1 MAVEIGTLIIKG
13 AFGPSARTERDTGAD
28 LDRRLTAMRRRLLD
42 EVEAMLEDHARR
54 SREG

>member
-13 AFGPSARTERDTGAD
+13 AFGPPARTERDTGAD